1 MLGVMYRIYN
11 SLEAS
16 NEDLLKEILLALDK
30 MIRVCNLKTT
40 YDTDRIMVNDIL
52 QEAKRNNSII
62 HTIEYERIIEEI
74 ADLLHGGEEFEFFSN
89 EEISFEPNYLKK
101 AVDMIKNWGNSKDE
115 FSNDFETQL
124 TRWAQLFRE
133 KIAHSIE
140 RSDLSSEVIKFLGKK
155 GWIFGDDYIYVLD
168 AICMG
173 LTQN

>member
-62 HTIEYERIIEEI
+62 HTIE
-74 ADLLHGGEEFEFFSN
+74 
-89 EEISFEPNYLKK
+89 
-101 AVDMIKNWGNSKDE
+101 
-115 FSNDFETQL
+115 
-124 TRWAQLFRE
+124 
-133 KIAHSIE
+133 
-140 RSDLSSEVIKFLGKK
+140 
-155 GWIFGDDYIYVLD
+155 
-168 AICMG
+168 
-173 LTQN
+173 